1 MSEKKISYGEYAILG
16 VNKGL
21 TAFLFSFILCLLL
34 SLVINLRFYQE
45 LIMLTVGSL
54 GEVGAAGSDT
64 ILRTTGLLLGLSFF
78 QTSGKFQM
86 GLLLLSVIPL
96 SAFFGAGLLFRLK
109 KPKDSYVNL
118 ISSVIIDGLAAA
130 VYALFLFITA
140 FLTKGVL
147 FGVEINFASGRN
159 LLFSLLFAVFV
170 QFILG
175 INRHK
180 KFTNFTAGLLRTRNL
195 LWLTL
200 GFSALTG
207 ILFILYYLTPYLK
220 SLVRILAFALVFL
233 PNLAVY
239 LSFMLMGVPLDL
251 ADSLGTLSNY
261 LRLNTEILNLPVSI
275 KVQLIISFIV
285 LVFIVLLKMPVKKYW
300 QNLFTFALG
309 YSLSMLILAMS
320 SRVDLGYVKGAFNI
334 GLAVSPVKAF
344 AVPFVIIWLDGLLL
358 RLIRQIYRELCGES
372 PKGAVASFLLGA
384 EEEEVTY
391 FKKRLSKKHT
401 ETDFPETDDESKPE
415 SEAEQ
420 AEEPAETPEEEI
432 EIDIW
437 KELAARPIP
446 SREESDKPRI
456 LLWNEREPLPV
467 KKWENLPEP
476 AEAATKNE
484 AAEEPDRERP
494 EPSAQAEDT
503 GAAKQRQSQT
513 DGTEERAET
522 KSQVPDG
529 LEQLPELSEK
539 EGAEASNSGWES
551 EQPAESGKEPKKEI
565 DISLFPGRKK
575 KAQAAR
581 SWMDFSDVEDEL
593 LPDEYEAEEILE
605 DFVEKEEN
613 LTDTG
618 EIEAEEGKGQTKVIR
633 REKEAEDWERTI
645 PYQII
650 RK

>member
-159 LLFSLLFAVFV
+159 LLFSLLFAVFI

-401 ETDFPETDDESKPE
+401 ETDFPETDDESEPE

-420 AEEPAETPEEEI
+420 TETPEEEI

-494 EPSAQAEDT
+494 ESSARAEDT

-539 EGAEASNSGWES
+539 EGAEVSRSDRKPERLS
-551 EQPAESGKEPKKEI
+551 ENGEEPKKEI
-565 DISLFPGRKK
+565 DISLFPGWKK
-575 KAQAAR
+575 KARAAH

-593 LPDEYEAEEILE
+593 LSDEYEAEEILE
-605 DFVEKEEN
+605 DFVEKEET
-613 LTDTG
+613 LAGTG
-618 EIEAEEGKGQTKVIR
+618 EEEKSQTKVIR

>member
-96 SAFFGAGLLFRLK
+96 SAFFSAGLLFRLK

-159 LLFSLLFAVFV
+159 LLFSLLFAVFI

-300 QNLFTFALG
+300 QNLCTFALG

-391 FKKRLSKKHT
+391 FKKRLSKKHPEADFS
-401 ETDFPETDDESKPE
+401 ETDVESEPE

-420 AEEPAETPEEEI
+420 TEKPAETPEE

-446 SREESDKPRI
+446 SREEYDKPRI
-456 LLWNEREPLPV
+456 LLWNEREMLPV
-467 KKWENLPEP
+467 KKWGNSSEP
-476 AEAATKNE
+476 AEAGMDNE
-484 AAEEPDRERP
+484 AAEALNQEGSK
-494 EPSAQAEDT
+494 PSARAEDT
-503 GAAKQRQSQT
+503 GAAKQPQPQT
-513 DGTEERAET
+513 DEAEERAAA
-522 KSQVPDG
+522 KSQVPGG
-529 LEQLPELSEK
+529 LEQLPEPSEK

-551 EQPAESGKEPKKEI
+551 ERPAESGKEPKKEI

-618 EIEAEEGKGQTKVIR
+618 EIEAEEGNGQTKVIR

>member
-1 MSEKKISYGEYAILG
+1 MSEKKINYGEYVILG

-54 GEVGAAGSDT
+54 GEVGAAGSDA
-64 ILRTTGLLLGLSFF
+64 ILRTAGLLLGLSFF

-96 SAFFGAGLLFRLK
+96 SSFFIAGFLFRLK
-109 KPKDSYVNL
+109 QPKDGYVNL
-118 ISSVIIDGLAAA
+118 ISSVIIDGLAAM
-130 VYALFLFITA
+130 VYALFLFVTA

-159 LLFSLLFAVFV
+159 LLFSFLFAVFI

-180 KFTNFTAGLLRTRNL
+180 KFTNFTAGLRRTRNL

-220 SLVRILAFALVFL
+220 NLVRILAFALVFL

-239 LSFMLMGVPLDL
+239 LSFILMGVPLDL
-251 ADSLGTLSNY
+251 ADSLGTLNNY
-261 LRLNTEILNLPVSI
+261 LRLNTDILNLPVSI
-275 KVQLIISFIV
+275 KVQLILSFIV

-309 YSLSMLILAMS
+309 YSLCMLILAMS

-334 GLAVSPVKAF
+334 GLAVSPFKAF
-344 AVPFVIIWLDGLLL
+344 IVPFVIIWLDGLLL
-358 RLIRQIYRELCGES
+358 RLIRQIYQEFCGES

-401 ETDFPETDDESKPE
+401 ETDFLEADAEL
-415 SEAEQ
+415 EAEQ
-420 AEEPAETPEEEI
+420 TEEPAETLEEEER

-446 SREESDKPRI
+446 SREELEKPRI
-456 LLWNEREPLPV
+456 LLWNERETLPL
-467 KKWENLPEP
+467 KKWESSSEP
-476 AEAATKNE
+476 AEAGMENE
-484 AAEEPDRERP
+484 VAEAPDQEGS
-494 EPSAQAEDT
+494 EQSACAEDT
-503 GAAKQRQSQT
+503 GAAKRLPPQT
-513 DGTEERAET
+513 ERTEEIAKAKGQAMSRLE
-522 KSQVPDG
+522 QVP
-529 LEQLPELSEK
+529 EPSEK
-539 EGAEASNSGWES
+539 EGAAASRSGEEPERLS
-551 EQPAESGKEPKKEI
+551 EDGKEPKKEI
-565 DISLFPGRKK
+565 DISLFPSRKK
-575 KAQAAR
+575 KARAAR

-593 LPDEYEAEEILE
+593 LLNEYEAEEILE
-605 DFVEKEEN
+605 DFVEKEET
-613 LTDTG
+613 LTGTG
-618 EIEAEEGKGQTKVIR
+618 EEENSQTKVIW
-633 REKEAEDWERTI
+633 REKETQDWEQTI